1 MPGAVE
7 RHARHPESTASVSRS
22 FSSRLPL
29 SRSEIDRDH
38 LARAGGVEA
47 LLSDPATRAVALH
60 DGKALLAAPAS
71 LAVLPAASVPHV
83 DALYLG
89 RAISDSPDLP
99 AGSPV
104 VALLLD
110 DDQAA
115 EITQDRAGR
124 LGRLGRLQGD
134 KNEEGDEFEH
144 WGDLR
149 RLGHLLG
156 ERDAGLFTQ
165 ALALANWHIAY
176 GFSPRTGE
184 ATRIGAAGWTRVGSD
199 GRELFPRTDAAVIVG
214 ITDHDDRMLLGSN
227 ALWEANRFS
236 LLAGFV
242 EPGESLEAAVIREV
256 HEESGLR
263 VADPVYLGSQPWPFP
278 ASLMVGFRAHVPKGE
293 STVGTPDGTEILE
306 LRWFSRD
313 ELRDAAAA
321 REIILPGPTS
331 IARAIV
337 EDWYGDEVDDG
348 SRVGDEVD
356 DGSRA

>member
-1 MPGAVE
+1 
-7 RHARHPESTASVSRS
+7 VSRS

-38 LARAGGVEA
+38 LSRAGGVDA

-60 DGKALLAAPAS
+60 DGKALLAGPAA
-71 LAVLPAASVPHV
+71 LAVLPAASIPHV

-89 RAISDSPDLP
+89 RAISDTPDLP
-99 AGSPV
+99 AGSAV

-110 DDQAA
+110 DEQAGA
-115 EITQDRAGR
+115 MPDAA
-124 LGRLGRLQGD
+124 
-134 KNEEGDEFEH
+134 

-149 RLGHLLG
+149 RLGHQLG

-184 ATRIGAAGWTRVGSD
+184 ATRIGAAGWTRVGTD

-214 ITDHDDRMLLGSN
+214 ITDAADRMLLGSN

-278 ASLMVGFRAHVPKGE
+278 ASLMVGFRAHVPDGE
-293 STVGTPDGTEILE
+293 STVGTPDGHEILE
-306 LRWFSRD
+306 LRWFTRD
-313 ELRDAAAA
+313 QLRDAAAA

-348 SRVGDEVD
+348 SRVGD
-356 DGSRA
+356 GSRT